1 MKQKNIQK
9 LNVLKRIVGKRVAVI
24 LNHNTFDCF
33 YGEVSSVV
41 DEYNVV
47 VKNDR
52 NEDSKVSIFDI
63 RNPNQEL

>member
-1 MKQKNIQK
+1 MKQKNMQK
-9 LNVLKRIVGKRVAVI
+9 LNILKRMIGKRVAVI
-24 LNHNTFDCF
+24 VNYNTLDYF
-33 YGEVSSVV
+33 YGEVTSVI
-41 DEYNVV
+41 DESNVA

>member
-1 MKQKNIQK
+1 M
-9 LNVLKRIVGKRVAVI
+9 VGKRVAVI
-24 LNHNTFDCF
+24 VNYNTLDYF
-33 YGEVSSVV
+33 YGEVSSVI
-41 DEYNVV
+41 DECNVV